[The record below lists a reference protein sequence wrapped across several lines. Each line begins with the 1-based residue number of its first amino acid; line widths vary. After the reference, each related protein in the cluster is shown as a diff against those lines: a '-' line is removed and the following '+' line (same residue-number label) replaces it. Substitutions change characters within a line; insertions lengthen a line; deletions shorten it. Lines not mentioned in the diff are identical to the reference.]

1 MKLTFAY
8 QEWLYAET
16 FRISRSAKDISPLF
30 LAVLRDGQAYGR
42 GECGVLAQYGQSP
55 DDVRREFEALADDLP
70 DSLTHADIP
79 DLTSSR
85 SVRNALDCALWDLEC
100 RRRGADIWALT
111 GVARPD
117 SLEVDLTISVN
128 AAPKMVA
135 DAVAA
140 SGKGYRILKLKADR
154 DEVVDRVAAIAAAV
168 PGARLIVDANEAW
181 DMATLERVA
190 PRLAELGVELIEQPL
205 RHGEDAGLEGYRGP
219 VTICADESCRDVND
233 LDVLRRRYQAINIKL
248 DKVGGL
254 TPGLELA
261 RGARAAGLG
270 IMVGCS
276 GPTSLGAA
284 PAYVVGA
291 LADYLDLDG
300 PALLLDDRADAM
312 TYSGGRLHAM
322 SARLWG
328 GASR

>member
-16 FRISRSAKDISPLF
+16 FRISRGAKDISPLF
-30 LAVLRDGQAYGR
+30 LAVLRDGQGHGR
-42 GECGVLAQYGQSP
+42 GECGVLTQYGQTP
-55 DDVRREFEALADDLP
+55 ADVRSAFEAVPPELP
-70 DSLTHADIP
+70 DGLSRADIP
-79 DLTSSR
+79 GLTPNR
-85 SVRNALDCALWDLEC
+85 SVRNALDSALWDLEC
-100 RRRGADIWALT
+100 RRSHADIWTLT
-111 GVARPD
+111 GVERPE

-128 AAPKMVA
+128 VAPRMVA
-135 DAVAA
+135 DALSAA
-140 SGKGYRILKLKADR
+140 ARGYRILKLKADR
-154 DEVVDRVAAIAAAV
+154 HEVVDRVEAIAAAV
-168 PGARLIVDANEAW
+168 PGARFVVDANEAW

-205 RHGEDAGLEGYRGP
+205 RHGEDAELEGYRGP
-219 VTICADESCRDVND
+219 IPVCADESCRDSDD
-233 LDVLRRRYQAINIKL
+233 LEVLRRRYQAINIKL

-254 TPGLELA
+254 TPGLVLA
-261 RGARAAGLG
+261 RGAREAGLK

-312 TYSGGRLHAM
+312 TYSGGRLHCM
-322 SARLWG
+322 TGSLWG
-328 GASR
+328 GDRR